1 MSHVLQDP
9 VNGNWST
16 PVQIFK
22 NYRGGD
28 TNFAP
33 AILPNGSFVAMWR
46 HWGGGN
52 GGSRMFLAT
61 GADWSDPDSYVQ
73 HQEELFPDK

>member
-1 MSHVLQDP
+1 MSHTKDP
-9 VNGNWST
+9 VNGNWSA

-22 NYRGGD
+22 DYKGGD

-33 AILPNGSFVAMWR
+33 LILSNGSFVAMWR

-52 GGSRMFLAT
+52 GGSRQVYRHART
-61 GADWSDPDSYVQ
+61 
-73 HQEELFPDK
+73 H